1 MFDFQKHRRNPNRID
16 EIPNSAALGRIFRLG
31 EIPPEPPMVVMVPSH
46 SVELEAQIAARIQ
59 RKLDV
64 IMIADSGSSMG
75 VSLHDTLASVA
86 DLLPSPKIKPL
97 DISEIIGRNRSQR

>member
-1 MFDFQKHRRNPNRID
+1 MFNFQKHRKNPNRID

-31 EIPPEPPMVVMVPSH
+31 DIVPEPPMVVMVPH
-46 SVELEAQIAARIQ
+46 STGLEAQITARIQ

-64 IMIADSGSSMG
+64 IMIADCGSSVG
-75 VSLHDTLASVA
+75 VSLHDVNARLE
-86 DLLPSPKIKPL
+86 DLIPPCEIKPL